1 MVRTLPLHS
10 ENRPEMSRVL
20 ALAAAIAIHVFA
32 FMLLLIPMAAPR
44 MDTSVEAPRIPPWVQ
59 PIDVLPPPQ
68 PPEIV
73 PIRPQ
78 TARPQ
83 VERVVPRI
91 TTPAVDQVIVENGNV
106 AADPVV
112 ETSSTIDDT
121 GPAISTPLAGVQL
134 EYAFAPAPPY
144 PRDAARAGLEGR
156 VVLKILV
163 GTDGN
168 PLDVQI
174 HKGSGHRT
182 LDDTAKRF
190 VLKNWRFQ
198 PAMRNGQA
206 VQAYGLVPIEFSM
219 Q

>member
-1 MVRTLPLHS
+1 MVRTLPLDS
-10 ENRPEMSRVL
+10 QTRPELSRIL
-20 ALAAAIAIHVFA
+20 ALAAAIAIHALA

-44 MDTSVEAPRIPPWVQ
+44 LDASLEAPQTPPWVQ

-73 PIRPQ
+73 PVKPQ
-78 TARPQ
+78 TSKPQ
-83 VERVVPRI
+83 IERVVPQI
-91 TTPAVDQVIVENGNV
+91 KAPAVDQVVVENGNV

-112 ETSSTIDDT
+112 EASSTTDEI
-121 GPAISTPLAGVQL
+121 GPAINTPLAGVQL

-144 PRDAARAGLEGR
+144 PRDAARLGLQGR
-156 VVLKILV
+156 VLLKILV
-163 GTDGN
+163 GTDGK

-174 HKGSGHRT
+174 SSSSGHKT

-206 VQAYGLVPIEFSM
+206 VQAYGMVPIDFSM